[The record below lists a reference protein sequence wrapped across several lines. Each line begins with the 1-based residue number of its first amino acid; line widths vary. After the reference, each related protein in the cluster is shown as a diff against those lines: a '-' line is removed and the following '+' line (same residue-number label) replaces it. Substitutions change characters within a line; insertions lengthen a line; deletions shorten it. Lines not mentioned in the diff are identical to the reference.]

1 MDKIALRANTLCIQN
16 GARLSQPANVYIET
30 ASRQRESRGTLYV
43 LLEPVNARPVP
54 HALLTE
60 LTRTLAGSYYGA
72 TGSLTRGLRGA
83 LLAANSALVEHSARL
98 SENQR
103 VLIGINCIVVRGQD
117 AYIGQIGPALLLLQH
132 GTAQQGVLTRYPES
146 SVWIRSASPTATDM
160 TLEPPAGLRAEV
172 EPSLSHVWLQPG
184 DMLVMATTGLART
197 VPAASLAQAIG
208 VASLE
213 AASANLER
221 VAGGRDIS
229 AVILQSPAAA
239 QAGPSAAP
247 EAAAVPP
254 PVESVATGPRERPV
268 AARESS
274 PGKAPAAAAEAA
286 SVGGAAIR
294 QGAQKVRQR
303 TEDWLM
309 RVLPDSVPEAPPE
322 ATKRERRAGRTR
334 TRSTATRGAAPGTA
348 GSAPT
353 AGRAARTRS
362 PRSSAAQGER
372 RLPVSGQALLLV
384 ALLIPIVVLVLVVL
398 TRVRYEE
405 TRTSQFDTLKVA
417 AQAAYADAMTL
428 PDVGQRREALA
439 NALGL
444 AEDALSVHPHDQ
456 DLGSLSRRIAHNM
469 NDLDVVQPLFHFWK
483 LTDLADANTA
493 DAARIVLHESDL
505 FVLNR
510 GSDRVYHYRLNDV
523 GDALQ
528 PIGSDSVLVQA
539 GETRGGVQLGEMVD
553 IAWLEAGGG
562 RSVGTFVT
570 LERGGTLLAYSP
582 QLGIDALPVADSATW
597 LMPQAI
603 GSFFGNLYL
612 LDPLLGQILKY
623 SPVDNAYTNP
633 PGDYLANEL
642 ATDLTGAVDMAIDGN
657 LYVLFAD
664 GRIVKF
670 LQGEV
675 RPFNMGSLPT
685 AMRSPMS
692 MFVSGEKKPD
702 APGYVYVAD
711 TGNDRIVQFD
721 KEGAYVRQFR
731 AQAGEVQLT
740 DVRGLYVDEARGRI
754 FFVSGTTLWLA
765 DIPAL
770 SR

>member
-1 MDKIALRANTLCIQN
+1 MDKIALRANILCIQN

-43 LLEPVNARPVP
+43 LLEPVNARLVP

-60 LTRTLAGSYYGA
+60 LTHTLTASYYGA

-83 LLAANSALVEHSARL
+83 LLAANSALVEHNARL
-98 SENQR
+98 SEDQR
-103 VLIGINCIVVRGQD
+103 VLIGINCVVVRGQD

-146 SVWIRSASPTATDM
+146 SLWIRSASPTASDM
-160 TLEPPAGLRAEV
+160 TLEPPAGLRVEA

-208 VASLE
+208 MPSLE
-213 AASANLER
+213 AVSANLER
-221 VAGGRDIS
+221 VAGGNDIS
-229 AVILQSPAAA
+229 AIILQSPGPA
-239 QAGPSAAP
+239 QADAPATPEDDAHPASA
-247 EAAAVPP
+247 EAVAEEVVTPP
-254 PVESVATGPRERPV
+254 
-268 AARESS
+268 RESS
-274 PGKAPAAAAEAA
+274 PRKAPAAAEAA
-286 SVGGAAIR
+286 SAGRAGI
-294 QGAQKVRQR
+294 RQR

-309 RVLPDSVPEAPPE
+309 RVLPDSVPEAPPQ
-322 ATKRERRAGRTR
+322 AAKRGRRAGQTR
-334 TRSTATRGAAPGTA
+334 TRATTTRGAAPSTPS
-348 GSAPT
+348 SAPIVD
-353 AGRAARTRS
+353 RAARTRS
-362 PRSSAAQGER
+362 PRPSVAQGES

-417 AQAAYADAMTL
+417 AQAAYSDAMSL

-444 AEDALSVHPHDQ
+444 AQDALSVHPDDQ
-456 DLGSLSRRIAHNM
+456 DLASLTRRIGHNL

-483 LTDLADANTA
+483 LTDLADGNTA
-493 DAARIVLHESDL
+493 DAARIVLQESDL

-582 QLGIDALPVADSATW
+582 QLGIDTLPVADSATW

-603 GSFFGNLYL
+603 GSFFGNLYV

-623 SPVDNAYTNP
+623 SPVDNAYANP

-675 RPFNMGSLPT
+675 RPFDMGSLPT

-721 KEGAYVRQFR
+721 KEGTYVRQFR
-731 AQAGEVQLT
+731 ARAGEVQLT
-740 DVRGLYVDEARGRI
+740 GVRGLYVDEARGRI

-770 SR
+770 GR